1 MSDTIKG
8 SIIGALIT
16 VVGSILV
23 FVLGNFSTQSTIE
36 EKTVET
42 LSGYFDSVDKD
53 MSYEQALQTIYKEN
67 ENLKIEISNQQSQ
80 IDALNQQII
89 DTQQKI
95 EQQSSSEEI
104 SRIIGNATE
113 YWNNSDFTQAL
124 SILKTAKSISPDIQL
139 LYEQYSD
146 EYISNLLLQ
155 ANELVYNNKRSEAI
169 DLLKTGVELVYDNQ
183 ILNNRIDEINNNQPI
198 KISDLEVFYENSS
211 SPGLMHFE
219 NLDGEYKKDNLSNI
233 HNSGLL
239 FSVYAEANLYR
250 EYMVDQKYST
260 LNALF
265 SITYPS
271 RSDHTNAY
279 ICIYGDDELIYQSD
293 IITGGVEP
301 IQISN
306 LDISNVKKLKIE
318 INSSNAQWSRYAL
331 YDCILNPK

>member
-8 SIIGALIT
+8 SIIGAFIT
-16 VVGSILV
+16 VIGSILV

-42 LSGYFDSVDKD
+42 LSGYFDTVDKD

-67 ENLKIEISNQQSQ
+67 ESLKIEIGSYKSQ
-80 IDALNQQII
+80 IDILNQE
-89 DTQQKI
+89 I
-95 EQQSSSEEI
+95 EQQTSSEEI
-104 SRIIGNATE
+104 TKIIESATN
-113 YWNNSDFTQAL
+113 YWNNLDFTQSL
-124 SILKTAKSISPDIQL
+124 SILKTSKFISSDIQL
-139 LYEQYSD
+139 LYEQYSN
-146 EYISNLLLQ
+146 EYISNLLSQ
-155 ANELVYNNKRSEAI
+155 ANDLLYNNKRNEAI
-169 DLLKTGVELVYDNQ
+169 NLLENGSELVYDNQ
-183 ILNNRIDEINNNQPI
+183 VLNNKIDEINNNQPI

-211 SPGLMHFE
+211 RPSLMHFE
-219 NLDGEYKKDNLSNI
+219 DFNGEYKKDNLSNI

-239 FSVYAEANLYR
+239 FSVFADANLYR
-250 EYMVDQKYST
+250 EYMLNQKYST
-260 LNALF
+260 LNGVF

-271 RSDHTNAY
+271 RNHYTNAY

-293 IITGGVEP
+293 VITGGVEP

-318 INSSNAQWSRYAL
+318 INSSNAEWSKYAL